1 MDGTLKIPS
10 VTGID
15 VELRIA
21 GPGGRSYAFVI
32 DWHIRVLVALAWM
45 IVAGVVYFGSVSTI
59 PSLEPSQGDFAILV
73 MLPAAGLYLLYH
85 PVLEVLMRGRTPG
98 KRIAGVRIVTRD
110 GGVPGI
116 GPLLVRNLFRLVD
129 SLPFF
134 YLVGLAAPLLTKQYV
149 RIGAIAAGTLLVYD
163 DAEAGTFDDAPS
175 SRGIERLGLVRNL
188 FRPFDSLPFCYLV
201 GLAATLLTKRYVRIG
216 DIAAGTLLVYDDAE
230 AGTFD
235 DAPSSRGIER
245 LGLERAELVRDLLAR
260 WPELHV

>member
-45 IVAGVVYFGSVSTI
+45 IVGAFGYFGSIRSI
-59 PSLEPSQGDFAILV
+59 QSLEASQSDFVLIV
-73 MLPAAGLYLLYH
+73 VVPAAALYLLYH

-98 KRIAGVRIVTRD
+98 KRMAGVRIVKRD

-134 YLVGLAAPLLTKQYV
+134 YLVGLAATLLTKQ
-149 RIGAIAAGTLLVYD
+149 
-163 DAEAGTFDDAPS
+163 
-175 SRGIERLGLVRNL
+175 
-188 FRPFDSLPFCYLV
+188 C
-201 GLAATLLTKRYVRIG
+201 VRIG

-245 LGLERAELVRDLLAR
+245 LGLERAELVRDLLTR
-260 WPELHV
+260 WPELREDARALLARRLLEREEAVPKDIGDDELRARLERLLG

>member
-32 DWHIRVLVALAWM
+32 DWHIRVLAGLAWM
-45 IVAGVVYFGSVSTI
+45 AVGAFGYFASISTI
-59 PSLEPSQGDFAILV
+59 PSLEANQADFALIV
-73 MLPAAGLYLLYH
+73 VAPAAAIYFLYH

-98 KRIAGVRIVTRD
+98 KRIAGVRIVKRD

-129 SLPFF
+129 SLPFL
-134 YLVGLAAPLLTKQYV
+134 YLVGLV
-149 RIGAIAAGTLLVYD
+149 
-163 DAEAGTFDDAPS
+163 
-175 SRGIERLGLVRNL
+175 
-188 FRPFDSLPFCYLV
+188 
-201 GLAATLLTKRYVRIG
+201 ATLLTSQSVRIG

-260 WPELHV
+260 WPELREDARSVLARRLLEREEPVPKELGADELRVRLERLLH

>member
-98 KRIAGVRIVTRD
+98 KRIAGVRIVKRD

-134 YLVGLAAPLLTKQYV
+134 Y
-149 RIGAIAAGTLLVYD
+149 
-163 DAEAGTFDDAPS
+163 F
-175 SRGIERLGLVRNL
+175 
-188 FRPFDSLPFCYLV
+188 V
-201 GLAATLLTKRYVRIG
+201 GLAATMLTRQSVRIG
-216 DIAAGTLLVYDDAE
+216 DIAAGTLLVYDEAE
-230 AGTFD
+230 AGAFD
-235 DAPSSRGIER
+235 DAPSSRGIAR
-245 LGLERAELVRDLLAR
+245 LGLERAELVRDLIAR
-260 WPELHV
+260 WPELRPNARSALARRLLEREEPVPEGLDDAALRERLEQLLR

>member
-32 DWHIRVLVALAWM
+32 DWHIRVLAALAWM
-45 IVAGVVYFGSVSTI
+45 IVSGIAYFGSVSTI
-59 PSLEPSQGDFAILV
+59 PSLEASQTDFAFVVL
-73 MLPAAGLYLLYH
+73 LPAVGLYLLYH

-98 KRIAGVRIVTRD
+98 KRIAGVRVVKRD

-134 YLVGLAAPLLTKQYV
+134 Y
-149 RIGAIAAGTLLVYD
+149 
-163 DAEAGTFDDAPS
+163 F
-175 SRGIERLGLVRNL
+175 
-188 FRPFDSLPFCYLV
+188 V
-201 GLAATLLTKRYVRIG
+201 GLAATMLTKQSVRIG
-216 DIAAGTLLVYDDAE
+216 DIAAGTLLVYDEAE
-230 AGTFD
+230 AGAFD
-235 DAPSSRGIER
+235 DAPSSRGIAR
-245 LGLERAELVRDLLAR
+245 LGLERAELVRDLIAR
-260 WPELHV
+260 WPELRPDARSALARRLLERQEPVPEDLDDAALRERLVQLLR

>member
-45 IVAGVVYFGSVSTI
+45 IVSGLAYFGSVRTI
-59 PSLEPSQGDFAILV
+59 PALDATSSDFIFIV
-73 MLPAAGLYLLYH
+73 VLPAAALYLLYH
-85 PVLEVLMRGRTPG
+85 PVLEVLMRGSTPG
-98 KRIAGVRIVTRD
+98 KRIAGVRIVKRD
-110 GGVPGI
+110 GGVPGV

-134 YLVGLAAPLLTKQYV
+134 YFVGLATTLLTKQ
-149 RIGAIAAGTLLVYD
+149 
-163 DAEAGTFDDAPS
+163 S
-175 SRGIERLGLVRNL
+175 
-188 FRPFDSLPFCYLV
+188 
-201 GLAATLLTKRYVRIG
+201 VRIG
-216 DIAAGTLLVYDDAE
+216 DIAAGTLLVYDDAR
-230 AGTFD
+230 AGTFE

-245 LGLERAELVRDLLAR
+245 LGLERAELVRDLLTR
-260 WPELHV
+260 WPELRSDARATLARRLLEHEETVPDSLGDDALRARLERLLS